1 MPIMGWT
8 LLMILWTGPT
18 MGWEATPIQDFVTLR
33 DCKERVEL
41 LIKRSG
47 QPAGN
52 LQLLCWPK
60 NEGDANLTTE
70 PEPNLPLGGHL

>member
-18 MGWEATPIQDFVTLR
+18 MGWEATPIQDFLTLR

-60 NEGDANLTTE
+60 EYGPADIAPE
-70 PEPNLPLGGHL
+70 EPNLPLGGHL